1 MIYKHFA
8 LRMFLRVFLLTTAL
22 LAEVFIW
29 QYSGLYAVKVL
40 LAIVSIA
47 LFIEVCRYATRTNSE
62 LNRFLG
68 AIRYDDFSQRFDE
81 HDKGAGFDQ
90 LSQTFNDIMDEIK
103 QSRHDQEEKLRH
115 LKALTEHIPVPL
127 ISLFPNGRI
136 QLHNNAA
143 RRLLGGSFVDRKVS
157 RIEDIG
163 ELSENLAEALR
174 NIVPGERS
182 LVQFLI
188 DDIERQL
195 TIVATDIV
203 TGTANEKLLSMQ
215 DIQSEL
221 DEVQLQAW
229 QDLVRVLTHEMMNSI
244 TPIASL
250 AKTATDLVD
259 DAAYKL
265 KPQPEFAGEL
275 DDVRNAV
282 DTVARRSDS
291 LMHFVQGY
299 RSLTQLPEPKKREIS
314 VAKIF
319 TAVSELFTA
328 QWKALAIALTI
339 DLDSEHRRLNADPD
353 LLEQI
358 LINLLRNAEQALCE
372 REVSITDR
380 RVMLR
385 GKLTPRGHVLI
396 EVSDSGPGVPDNMQS
411 EIFLPFYTSK
421 RQGSGVGLAL
431 TRQIMLAHGGHVS
444 VGTSELGGAKFSLV
458 F

>member
-22 LAEVFIW
+22 LAEVIIW

-62 LNRFLG
+62 LNRFLA

-157 RIEDIG
+157 RIEDIS

-174 NIVPGERS
+174 NIVPGERR

-259 DAAYKL
+259 DAADKL

-282 DTVARRSDS
+282 NTVARRSD
-291 LMHFVQGY
+291 
-299 RSLTQLPEPKKREIS
+299 SLTQLPEPKKREIS

-385 GKLTPRGHVLI
+385 GKLTSRGHVLI

>member
-22 LAEVFIW
+22 LAEVIIW

-47 LFIEVCRYATRTNSE
+47 LFIEVLRYATRTNSE

-127 ISLFPNGRI
+127 ISLFSDGSI

-143 RRLLGGSFVDRKVS
+143 RRLLGGSFVDRKMS
-157 RIEDIG
+157 RIEDIS

-174 NIVPGERS
+174 NIVPGERR
-182 LVQFLI
+182 LVYFLI

-221 DEVQLQAW
+221 DDVQLQAW

-259 DAAYKL
+259 DAAEKL
-265 KPQPEFAGEL
+265 KSQPEFSGEL

-282 DTVARRSDS
+282 DTTARRSDS
-291 LMHFVQGY
+291 LMHFVEGY
-299 RSLTQLPEPKKREIS
+299 RSLTQLPEPKKRDIPLKE
-314 VAKIF
+314 IF
-319 TAVSELFTA
+319 TSVNVLFSA
-328 QWKALAIALTI
+328 QWKNTGIEY
-339 DLDSEHRRLNADPD
+339 SEMLESESIHLYVDPD
-353 LLEQI
+353 MVEQI
-358 LINLLRNAEQALCE
+358 LINLLRNAEQALKDDADPNADKK
-372 REVSITDR
+372 ITL
-380 RVMLR
+380 V
-385 GKLTPRGHVLI
+385 GKRTPRGNALI
-396 EVSDSGPGVPDNMQS
+396 EVSDSGPGIPKNLRND
-411 EIFLPFYTSK
+411 IFLPFFTTK
-421 RQGSGVGLAL
+421 RQGSGIGLAL
-431 TRQIMLAHGGHVS
+431 TRQVVLAHGGSITVKA
-444 VGTSELGGAKFSLV
+444 SELGGTKFSLV